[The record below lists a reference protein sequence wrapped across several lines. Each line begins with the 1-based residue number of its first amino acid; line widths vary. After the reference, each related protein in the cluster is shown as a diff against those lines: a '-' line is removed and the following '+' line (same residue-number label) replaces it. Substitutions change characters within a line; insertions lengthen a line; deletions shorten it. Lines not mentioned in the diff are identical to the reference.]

1 MTIQWLFHS
10 TGDNW
15 KASNNSRDKNWFQTL
30 FRINLSRQ
38 ARRLRRLVLESNSWI
53 KHKTKIVKSAF
64 MNFKLHYSANN
75 GGKSQNAKSNGASTL
90 KFHSSPSFFFFLCV
104 PFVSSFLNKSRPL
117 GLGYITTMLSYLDV
131 LFITC
136 STISL
141 FAPLLSLSAESLSV
155 SSIARVHYLH
165 VLCIHSFYC
174 NCGSITF

>member
-1 MTIQWLFHS
+1 M
-10 TGDNW
+10 
-15 KASNNSRDKNWFQTL
+15 
-30 FRINLSRQ
+30 
-38 ARRLRRLVLESNSWI
+38 LESNSWI
-53 KHKTKIVKSAF
+53 RHKTKIVKSAF

-75 GGKSQNAKSNGASTL
+75 RGKSQNAKSNGASTL
-90 KFHSSPSFFFFLCV
+90 KFHSSPRFFFFFRSV

-117 GLGYITTMLSYLDV
+117 GLGYITTMLSHLDV

-155 SSIARVHYLH
+155 SSIACVHYLH